1 MRFSHNF
8 SILFWLD
15 SDTENFMKIDP
26 VLIRQAMIDYLK
38 SLPDEDILDRCYIE
52 DIVEHEDMLI
62 ESSQVDFT

>member
-1 MRFSHNF
+1 
-8 SILFWLD
+8 
-15 SDTENFMKIDP
+15 MKIDP

-38 SLPDEDILDRCYIE
+38 SLPDEDIHDRCYIE